1 MNISQRLTISKLIV
15 FGLILI
21 NIYPLISTGMAI
33 DNPLSFGIPAND
45 GTSIQCFIVDSA
57 TAGGKTIDIPI
68 KIPQDTDTLEYDYFW
83 VFLDIRDLQERS
95 FNLYYYEI
103 NLNGSIVKM
112 LGNKTYTVKGG
123 DNEWHD
129 GRFALIKIDQSN
141 FLGFEQTD
149 VIKMFW
155 IEYKDVS
162 FTFFHL
168 TNPAL
173 VIVPIARGELTAQI
187 LTYVIMC
194 FAFLVMASFFA
205 SKIKKQVNT
214 WMEFDLATVL
224 LAVTWMAGGF
234 VLFALMSGS
243 TSSDLARQAVQIPII
258 TVEFVLSVILGLWIP
273 SFFLEDIIEL
283 HVIKYDPMVDT
294 KEVMRNFLY
303 GKHAVDP
310 KNQIKVGHEKIHV
323 IKTPEG
329 MRYYKNARSILEIIG
344 NLIHG
349 HTAIKNM
356 EQCYRVKVSEPS
368 LTAKKASG
376 LSAPF
381 RRIFKTH
388 EVNTRDLPLVSV
400 KINENLKQELNYD
413 GLAFE
418 KPVTGMGF
426 HLKRSAQKRE
436 ILFVKDFEWKK
447 SVYDGTGVLNNL
459 MKETKLLSLGFA
471 GAILA
476 IVVLAI
482 FLRINTEIIG
492 VVAFMLVFLL
502 MIYWVYDYTKQYKFL
517 DITPVSRSA
526 LEVIFDAKKID
537 KMESL
542 TVQIA
547 NDFHSLK
554 SKYNIDLAKE
564 KAYVQIEYLK
574 EWDKLIQ
581 GESELS
587 DPPLTSTGKEKK
599 KDEHKDKG

>member
-1 MNISQRLTISKLIV
+1 MNISQKSNIRKLTI
-15 FGLILI
+15 FGLILM
-21 NIYPLISTGMAI
+21 NIYPLMSTGMGI
-33 DNPLSFGIPAND
+33 NNPLSFGIPAED
-45 GTSIQCFIVDSA
+45 GTSIQVFIIDSA
-57 TAGGKTIDIPI
+57 SVGGKTIDIPV
-68 KIPQDTDTLEYDYFW
+68 KIPQDSDTLEFDYFW

-95 FNLYYYEI
+95 FSIYYYEI
-103 NLNGSIVKM
+103 SDNGTFVRMIA
-112 LGNKTYTVKGG
+112 NKTFTVKGG

-129 GRFALIKIDQSN
+129 GRFALIRIDQSN

-149 VIKMFW
+149 VKKLFW
-155 IEYKDVS
+155 IEYKNVAFS
-162 FTFFHL
+162 FFHL

-187 LTYVIMC
+187 LSYVFMC

-205 SKIKKQVNT
+205 SRVKKKVNT
-214 WMEFDLATVL
+214 WMEFDMATVL
-224 LAVTWMAGGF
+224 LAITWMVGGF
-234 VLFALMSGS
+234 VLMALISGS
-243 TSSDLARQAVQIPII
+243 SSDDLARQAVQIPII

-273 SFFLEDIIEL
+273 SFFLEDIVEL

-323 IKTPEG
+323 IKTPDG
-329 MRYYKNARSILEIIG
+329 MRYYKNARSIIEILG

-368 LTAKKASG
+368 LTAKRSSG
-376 LSAPF
+376 LSDSF
-381 RRIFKTH
+381 RRIFKKH
-388 EVNTRDLPLVSV
+388 AVNTEELPLVAV
-400 KINENLKQELNYD
+400 DINENLKQDLNYD

-418 KPVTGMGF
+418 KPVTGLGF
-426 HLKRSAQKRE
+426 HLKRSTQKRE

-447 SVYDGTGVLNNL
+447 SVYDGSGVINNL
-459 MKETKLLSLGFA
+459 MKETKLISLGFLA
-471 GAILA
+471 AILF
-476 IVVLAI
+476 IVVLAV
-482 FLRINTEIIG
+482 FMRVNTEIIG
-492 VVAFMLVFLL
+492 VVAFVLVFLL
-502 MIYWVYDYTKQYKFL
+502 LIYWVYDYTKQYKFL

-587 DPPLTSTGKEKK
+587 DPPLTPTGKEKK
-599 KDEHKDKG
+599 KDVVKDKG